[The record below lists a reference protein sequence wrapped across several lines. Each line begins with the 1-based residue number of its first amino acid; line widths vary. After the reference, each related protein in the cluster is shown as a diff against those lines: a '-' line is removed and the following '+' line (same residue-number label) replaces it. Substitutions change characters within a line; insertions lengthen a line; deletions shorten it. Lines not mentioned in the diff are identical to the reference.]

1 MLSQTIWPKPF
12 FIGRIWNVHSI
23 PELIDDIRNGKMVIL
38 IDDEDRENEGDLV
51 FAAQH
56 VTPEMI
62 NFLSK
67 EARGLICLAISKEN
81 ADRLD
86 LQLMVPEGDN
96 KTSNKTA
103 FTISIEASE
112 GIQTGI
118 SAFDRARTISVAANP
133 EATSADIIS
142 PGHMFPIIA
151 KDGGVLERNGHTEA
165 SVDLARLAGLNGAAV
180 ICEIMNEDGSMARVP
195 DLQAFSAKHNIKLG
209 TIADLIEYRK
219 TN

>member
-1 MLSQTIWPKPF
+1 MLSQTIWPKHF

-23 PELIDDIRNGKMVIL
+23 PELVDDIRNGKMVIL
-38 IDDEDRENEGDLV
+38 VDDEDRENEGDLV

-81 ADRLD
+81 ADRLG
-86 LQLMVPEGDN
+86 LKLMVPEDDN

-103 FTISIEASE
+103 FTISIEASD
-112 GIQTGI
+112 GIHTGI
-118 SAFDRARTISVAANP
+118 SAFDRAKTISVAANP
-133 EATSADIIS
+133 ESTKADIIS

-165 SVDLARLAGLNGAAV
+165 SVDLAKLAGYNGAAV
-180 ICEIMNEDGSMARVP
+180 ICEIMNDDGSMARVS
-195 DLQAFSAKHNIKLG
+195 DLEVFSSKHNIKLG
-209 TIADLIEYRK
+209 SIADLIEYRK
-219 TN
+219 NN

>member
-1 MLSQTIWPKPF
+1 M
-12 FIGRIWNVHSI
+12 HSI

-51 FAAQH
+51 FAAQK

-67 EARGLICLAISKEN
+67 EARGLICLALNKEN
-81 ADRLD
+81 ADRLG
-86 LQLMVPEGDN
+86 LKLMVPEDSN

-112 GIQTGI
+112 GIHTGI
-118 SAFDRARTISVAANP
+118 SAFDRARTISVASNP
-133 EATSADIIS
+133 ESREADIIS

-165 SVDLARLAGLNGAAV
+165 SVDLAKMAGLNGAAV
-180 ICEIMNEDGSMARVP
+180 ICEIMNDDGSMARVS
-195 DLQAFSAKHNIKLG
+195 DLEAFSEKHNIKLG

-219 TN
+219 NN